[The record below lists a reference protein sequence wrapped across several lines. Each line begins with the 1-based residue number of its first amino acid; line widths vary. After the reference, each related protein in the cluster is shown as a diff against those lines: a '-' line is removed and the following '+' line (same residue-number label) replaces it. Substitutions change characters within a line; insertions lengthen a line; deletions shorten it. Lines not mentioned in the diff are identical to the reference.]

1 MFAAESLPT
10 TVPLVNSNFT
20 GSSFNESEASGARQG
35 LYRKVLSPS
44 LRGEC
49 GKVGLQAK
57 YFEKNGCERLAKPWR
72 CRTLLKSNFAVSLF
86 DESEASE
93 AHSGCFGKVLS
104 RSLQIKDKKV
114 GLQAKVFE

>member
-35 LYRKVLSPS
+35 LYRKVFSPS
-44 LRGEC
+44 LRGKC
-49 GKVGLQAK
+49 DKLGLQAK
-57 YFEKNGCERLAKPWR
+57 YFEENGCVRLAR
-72 CRTLLKSNFAVSLF
+72 CRTLLKSNFAVSLL
-86 DESEASE
+86 DEPEASE
-93 AHSGCFGKVLS
+93 AHSGCFGRILS
-104 RSLQIKDKKV
+104 RSFQIKDKKV